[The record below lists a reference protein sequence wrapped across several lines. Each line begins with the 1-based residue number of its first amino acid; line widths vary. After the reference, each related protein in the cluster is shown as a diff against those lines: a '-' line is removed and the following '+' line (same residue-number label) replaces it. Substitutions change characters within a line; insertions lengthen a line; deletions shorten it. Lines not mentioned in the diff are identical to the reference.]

1 MRFQDNYSSNNKK
14 KKYFIF
20 FLVIGTVVIFLNF
33 FKVNK
38 FSFVGDIQY
47 IDIQKLKI
55 LSLNLLKDQP
65 IFWFDKKLFQDK
77 VRAEFPQVKSISYK
91 IMNSDTLEINIE
103 AEDICCVVT
112 DVKEKSYVISKNGS
126 VLRDYDGVISS
137 DIKIMSSLSLNNSEN
152 LDKNLINLL
161 YLIAA
166 KNVKFDEVKENK
178 YYLEKDFIYFYTSDS
193 KQVVINE
200 NTDLKKF
207 SENIKSMKSYLEQN
221 QKNYSIL
228 DFRFEKIVVK

>member
-38 FSFVGDIQY
+38 FSFVGDTQY